1 MSNYQI
7 KITDFYN
14 IPFDNVKM
22 VHNFFVKE
30 KCVLNYK
37 NLKIN
42 FKLRIKTKKNTSLK
56 EVSQS
61 QWLKPYV
68 EFKTQKRTEAQKHG
82 DKHGKALYKLTSNAV
97 YDKTMEKLRNRID
110 ARLLSNK
117 KDHLK
122 WKSLNQAICH
132 KKYLTMI

>member
-122 WKSLNQAICH
+122 
-132 KKYLTMI
+132 